1 MNKAT
6 IAIIAV
12 AAIIVPIT
20 VYAIS
25 PYFTESSID
34 EALPDNVVTTQTEI
48 KETEMTAVMAEDGRD
63 EIEAMEGE
71 TETVAVATSA
81 GGMAAEEMAVEEM
94 AVEEMAVEEMESGG
108 MAAEEMAVEEMESGG
123 MAAEE
128 MAVEEMESG
137 GMAAEEMAKPASKTY
152 QGQFVG
158 VGDGIH
164 DAQGVAK
171 VLPLDDRSQI
181 LRLEEFRSTNG
192 PDLYVYLATDK
203 DASDFVNLGE
213 LKANRGNQNY
223 EIPSGVDLEKHNQV
237 LVWCKAFSVLFGS
250 AELAS

>member
-94 AVEEMAVEEMESGG
+94 AVEEMAVEEM
-108 MAAEEMAVEEMESGG
+108 AVEEMESGG

-171 VLPLDDRSQI
+171 VLPLDDGSQI

>member
-25 PYFTESSID
+25 PYFTESSIG

-48 KETEMTAVMAEDGRD
+48 KEAEMTTVMTEDGRD
-63 EIEAMEGE
+63 EIESTDVE

-108 MAAEEMAVEEMESGG
+108 MAV
-123 MAAEE
+123 
-128 MAVEEMESG
+128 
-137 GMAAEEMAKPASKTY
+137 EEMAKPASKTY

-171 VLPLDDRSQI
+171 VLPLDDGSQI

-203 DASDFVNLGE
+203 EASDFVNLGE

-223 EIPSGVDLEKHNQV
+223 EIPGGVDLEKHNQV

>member
-94 AVEEMAVEEMESGG
+94 AVEEMAVEEM
-108 MAAEEMAVEEMESGG
+108 AVEEMESGG

-171 VLPLDDRSQI
+171 VLPLDDGSQI

-223 EIPSGVDLEKHNQV
+223 EIPGGVDLEKHNQV